1 MLADCRQMKCCER
14 FKPHYVMLR
23 GRCMR
28 LDHEYQNGDGESYSR
43 HFTFK
48 TLDSRIISGKQRQY
62 VVYFGD
68 RWPEVGIFPRVYVT
82 EGDYG
87 VASFKLSRVNMLP
100 RPDVCSTQ
108 PFQRGRS
115 TCYVNRWLQEH
126 VLQPFNCTLPS
137 MRSVRAA
144 QGYAVCAP
152 HVIVSNYGKIITSA
166 SLQNRCM
173 PNCNRLD
180 LAVDYTTSVIKH
192 RFTFVLDVFY
202 SDRGYEDYEEIAM
215 VSLPGFISQVG
226 GQLGLFLGVSVVS
239 AIYLLQILSLKV
251 HQMFI
256 ETTEQKIRAA
266 RGPQ

>member
-100 RPDVCSTQ
+100 RPDEALYGDIDFEEVEE
-108 PFQRGRS
+108 FQ
-115 TCYVNRWLQEH
+115 
-126 VLQPFNCTLPS
+126 
-137 MRSVRAA
+137 
-144 QGYAVCAP
+144 
-152 HVIVSNYGKIITSA
+152 
-166 SLQNRCM
+166 CM